1 MVTLLE
7 GTTFCLFRP
16 CKSSRRDNPFR
27 QDKWFQVTSES
38 AQNYDIVYLSQWLHV
53 QRDSMYKKG
62 ELPGAHSQIL
72 TTRWEGVGWGRGGGG
87 SREVHILYPKKSQLQ
102 NLSTKKYRY
111 FFSIPQKSLSPFFA
125 TSKNLLFFSQPKNI
139 AASFMDPKN
148 HFWPKFQTQK
158 SHSTPPRY

>member
-72 TTRWEGVGWGRGGGG
+72 TTRWEGVGWGRGGGVERG
-87 SREVHILYPKKSQLQ
+87 SYFIPKEITTSEFV
-102 NLSTKKYRY
+102 Y
-111 FFSIPQKSLSPFFA
+111 QKIS
-125 TSKNLLFFSQPKNI
+125 LLF
-139 AASFMDPKN
+139 
-148 HFWPKFQTQK
+148 
-158 SHSTPPRY
+158 